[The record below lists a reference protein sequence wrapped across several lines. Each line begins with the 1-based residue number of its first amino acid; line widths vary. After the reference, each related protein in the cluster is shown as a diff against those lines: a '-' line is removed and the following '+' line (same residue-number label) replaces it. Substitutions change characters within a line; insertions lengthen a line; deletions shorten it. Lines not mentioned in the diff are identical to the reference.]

1 MTRYSSQKTSDFDAG
16 VIRPEEAA
24 GLAAQVGGPVLLPGE
39 DGYADECAIYN
50 LNFVLEPALV
60 VGVTSVADVQAAVGF
75 AARRGLPVAVK
86 TTGHQTSRP
95 GHGAVLIS
103 TQRMSGVRI
112 DAEQRTAEIE
122 CGVRWE
128 QVISEAARFGLA
140 PMNGSTPTVGAIG
153 YSLGGGQSVAWSRS
167 KGYAADH
174 ILSLDVVTAD
184 GQWRH
189 VTANNDPELFW
200 ALRGGKGNFGVVT
213 AMVCELFPQTRFYGG
228 GVWFAIK
235 DVPQVV
241 PAWRQWV
248 PGLPVEATSS
258 IAVQRL
264 PSLPDLPKPLQGASV
279 LHMRFTHLGSAAE
292 GAALFAPMRAIAP
305 TVLDAVHL
313 HRHGPPRPPDPMP
326 YWDRTTM
333 LRELPSEAID
343 AFVAL
348 TGPDSHCP
356 LTTVEIR
363 RLGGAVDREPV
374 IPTRCPLGAFRMS
387 CSPSGWVGQRR
398 ST

>member
-1 MTRYSSQKTSDFDAG
+1 
-16 VIRPEEAA
+16 
-24 GLAAQVGGPVLLPGE
+24 
-39 DGYADECAIYN
+39 
-50 LNFVLEPALV
+50 
-60 VGVTSVADVQAAVGF
+60 
-75 AARRGLPVAVK
+75 
-86 TTGHQTSRP
+86 
-95 GHGAVLIS
+95 
-103 TQRMSGVRI
+103 
-112 DAEQRTAEIE
+112 
-122 CGVRWE
+122 
-128 QVISEAARFGLA
+128 
-140 PMNGSTPTVGAIG
+140 
-153 YSLGGGQSVAWSRS
+153 
-167 KGYAADH
+167 
-174 ILSLDVVTAD
+174 
-184 GQWRH
+184 
-189 VTANNDPELFW
+189 
-200 ALRGGKGNFGVVT
+200 
-213 AMVCELFPQTRFYGG
+213 MVCELFPQTRFYGG

-279 LHMRFTHLGSAAE
+279 LHLRFTHLGSAAE

-305 TVLDAVHL
+305 TVLDAVGEMPYTSIGMVHL
-313 HRHGPPRPPDPMP
+313 DPPDPMP

-363 RLGGAVDREPV
+363 RLGGAMDREPV
-374 IPTRCPLGAFRMS
+374 IPNAVPTRGIPYVLFAFGVGGPEKEHLMRSYLAKLMGGLEQWSAGRLMVNFLSADEATTPAAKHRLWSGALPAPGRCQENLRPSEHLPDEPQHHTRVTYSPPRGAVPRLDTCRQLFR
-387 CSPSGWVGQRR
+387 
-398 ST
+398 

>member
-128 QVISEAARFGLA
+128 
-140 PMNGSTPTVGAIG
+140 
-153 YSLGGGQSVAWSRS
+153 RS
-167 KGYAADH
+167 
-174 ILSLDVVTAD
+174 
-184 GQWRH
+184 
-189 VTANNDPELFW
+189 
-200 ALRGGKGNFGVVT
+200 RGG
-213 AMVCELFPQTRFYGG
+213 
-228 GVWFAIK
+228 
-235 DVPQVV
+235 
-241 PAWRQWV
+241 
-248 PGLPVEATSS
+248 
-258 IAVQRL
+258 
-264 PSLPDLPKPLQGASV
+264 
-279 LHMRFTHLGSAAE
+279 
-292 GAALFAPMRAIAP
+292 
-305 TVLDAVHL
+305 
-313 HRHGPPRPPDPMP
+313 
-326 YWDRTTM
+326 
-333 LRELPSEAID
+333 
-343 AFVAL
+343 
-348 TGPDSHCP
+348 
-356 LTTVEIR
+356 
-363 RLGGAVDREPV
+363 
-374 IPTRCPLGAFRMS
+374 
-387 CSPSGWVGQRR
+387 
-398 ST
+398 